1 MGKYLE
7 ERNYVKV
14 QEGEFWTSKQRQ
26 GHSLHHSISY
36 RACFKPELPSFFMNQ
51 YLPKK
56 GSVVMDP
63 FGGRGT
69 TALQANLE
77 GHYAVHNDIS
87 PLSLY
92 IAKARQRIPKFES
105 IEKKLSKWD
114 LNQSIQSDP
123 REEELLAFY
132 HPNTL
137 KQILNLRKY
146 IQNDQS
152 PESNWIGL
160 TALSRLHGHSPGFFS
175 VYSFP
180 QFSIS
185 PDSQRKNNQ
194 KRSIFPEFR
203 DLKPRILKK
212 SKKDLSDQVPEF
224 FHQYS
229 KQNIYLQGSSENIK
243 HIESQTVDLIITS
256 PPFLDKVD
264 YEGDNWLKN
273 WFLNFPIHSE
283 ENGPSVFSSTLD
295 YRKFIKNSIQECSR
309 VLKPGGRM
317 VVEVGDVWFRGG
329 QINLDE
335 WIVEEATG
343 TSLFWEKSLIQTQ
356 KFTKLSNCWNVTNN
370 EKGTNSNRCVVFKK
384 LNS

>member
-7 ERNYVKV
+7 ERDKKKV

-36 RACFKPELPSFFMNQ
+36 RACFKPELPSFFINQ

-77 GHYAVHNDIS
+77 GHCAIHNDIS
-87 PLSLY
+87 PLSLF
-92 IAKARQRIPKFES
+92 IAKARQSIPS
-105 IEKKLSKWD
+105 LSNIENKISSWD
-114 LNQSIQSDP
+114 LNRPVKSDP
-123 REEELLAFY
+123 LENDLLAFY

-137 KQILNLRKY
+137 KQILNLREYLKE
-146 IQNDQS
+146 DPS
-152 PESNWIGL
+152 PESQWIGL

-185 PDSQRKNNQ
+185 PESQRRNNQ
-194 KRSIFPEFR
+194 KRSLFPEFR
-203 DLKPRILKK
+203 ELKPRILKK
-212 SKKDLSDQVPEF
+212 IRKDFSDQIPTF
-224 FHQYS
+224 FHKYS
-229 KQNIYLQGSSENIK
+229 SQNLYVQGSSENINAL
-243 HIESQTVDLIITS
+243 ESQSVDLIVTS

-273 WFLNFPIHSE
+273 WFLGHPLHSI
-283 ENGPSVFSSTLD
+283 ENGPSVFSSTME
-295 YRKFIKNSIQECSR
+295 YRNFIKNTIRECSR

-329 QINLDE
+329 QVNLDE
-335 WIVEEATG
+335 WIVDESIG